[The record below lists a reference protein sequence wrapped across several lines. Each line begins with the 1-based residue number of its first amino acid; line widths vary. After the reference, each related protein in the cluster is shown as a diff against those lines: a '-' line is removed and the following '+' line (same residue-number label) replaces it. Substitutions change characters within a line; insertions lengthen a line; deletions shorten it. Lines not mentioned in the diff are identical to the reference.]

1 MLPQA
6 DLGRRADAQRATDEP
21 LAFVFR
27 RIEAAQE
34 AVKRLE
40 SAAVAVKRLQ
50 IDPDVEPY
58 AAGSVDAG
66 AACVLL
72 VHLYAQDDEARV
84 CELVRGSGRLVPV
97 PAPESQ
103 RLSLEVERLRTENL
117 LRSITGHDVPM
128 AVAAAAAFH
137 EVHQTTEI
145 VSRKDYDGALNIA
158 ASLLSRLV
166 PVYTIGPSVRKL
178 VQVPVDLTTHRFVQ
192 GARQLRSREE
202 GSRVVEKLFVRRSEL
217 LSAVSAL
224 KRAGA
229 FRFASPA
236 DEPRGA
242 VANGDGQP

>member
-1 MLPQA
+1 MLPEA
-6 DLGRRADAQRATDEP
+6 DFARRADPQRAVGEP
-21 LAFVFR
+21 MAFVFR
-27 RIEAAQE
+27 RIEAAEE

-40 SAAVAVKRLQ
+40 SAAVATKGLR
-50 IDPDVEPY
+50 IDSDVDPY
-58 AAGSVDAG
+58 GVGSVYPG

-72 VHLYAQDDEARV
+72 VHLTAPDHEARV
-84 CELVRGSGRLVPV
+84 CELLRGSGRLVPV

-103 RLSLEVERLRTENL
+103 QLSLEVERLRTENAR
-117 LRSITGHDVPM
+117 RSIAGRDVPM

-166 PVYTIGPSVRKL
+166 PVYTIGPSARKP

-192 GARQLRSREE
+192 GGRQLRSRKD

-217 LSAVSAL
+217 LAAVSAL
-224 KRAGA
+224 KRAGP
-229 FRFASPA
+229 FKFASFA
-236 DEPRGA
+236 DQPNGA
-242 VANGDGQP
+242 IPVGSFE